1 VASNTILAILN
12 VKVLTSDPLPWL
24 AGSQA
29 GSTPLPIIKTQEKSP
44 AGIEMEAD
52 MKTTSVVSTTALMAW
67 MLFGLSSGAQEPVA
81 PATAANSNDAVATSA
96 EPSTPVSANSKVRI
110 VRLSEVKGEVQLD
123 RLTGKGFE
131 GAMANLPVTEGA
143 KLKTGNGVAE
153 VEFEDNSTIRVAQ
166 NSLVE
171 FPRLE
176 LLPSGAKASGVN
188 LLQGTVYVNLLNTKG
203 NEFTVKF
210 GQQTVNLPPDS
221 HIRLQ
226 LTPTEAN
233 LAVMHG
239 DALVEEPSGS
249 MTVGKN
255 KTATFNLAGQS
266 EPMIAKSVAEQPLDS
281 WDHDAVQYHKS
292 YANATS
298 FGNSPYAYGINDM
311 NYYGSFTNAS
321 GCGSMWR
328 PYFTSASWD
337 PFGSGAWAYYPSA
350 GYSWV
355 SPYPWGWTPYHY
367 GSWNYCQ
374 GVGWG
379 WQPGGTWL
387 GLANNSFV
395 NSTGGSIIAR
405 PRPPIH
411 APTAL
416 QSTMVPVN
424 LKALP
429 ASALGAH
436 DTFVFRNDSAGFGVP
451 RGNLGKLNSFANQ
464 TSQHGTATTNV
475 YYGGARGAAAG
486 ERGAAEG
493 GARAASAGG
502 YSAGSRSYSGNAQSS
517 MSSAGAAHT
526 SVQSAPSGGSGGG
539 ARR

>member
-1 VASNTILAILN
+1 MKFTSLVSATAI
-12 VKVLTSDPLPWL
+12 T
-24 AGSQA
+24 
-29 GSTPLPIIKTQEKSP
+29 
-44 AGIEMEAD
+44 
-52 MKTTSVVSTTALMAW
+52 AW
-67 MLFGLSSGAQEPVA
+67 MFVGLSSGAQEPVA
-81 PATAANSNDAVATSA
+81 PATAASSNDAVATSA
-96 EPSTPVSANSKVRI
+96 ETSAPVSTNSKVRI
-110 VRLSEVKGEVQLD
+110 VRLSEVKGAVQLD

-131 GAMANLPVTEGA
+131 AAMANLPVTEGA
-143 KLKTGNGVAE
+143 RLKTGDGVAE

-171 FPRLE
+171 FPKLE
-176 LLPSGAKASGVN
+176 LLPSGAKSSGVN

-203 NEFTVKF
+203 NEFSVKF
-210 GQQTVNLPPDS
+210 GLQTVNLPPDS

-233 LAVMHG
+233 MAVMHG
-239 DALVEEPSGS
+239 EVAVQEPSGS
-249 MTVGKN
+249 TIVGKN
-255 KTATFNLAGQS
+255 KTATFSAGQS

-298 FGNSPYAYGINDM
+298 FGNSPYSYGINDM
-311 NYYGSFTNAS
+311 NYYGSFINAS
-321 GCGSMWR
+321 GCGGSMWR

-379 WQPGGTWL
+379 WRPGGTWL

-395 NSTGGSIIAR
+395 NSTGGSGTLR
-405 PRPPIH
+405 HPPIH
-411 APTAL
+411 APTAM
-416 QSTMVPVN
+416 QSSLVPVN

-429 ASALGAH
+429 ASTLSAH

-451 RGNLGKLNSFANQ
+451 RGSLGKLNNFANQ
-464 TSQHGTATTNV
+464 TNQHGMATTTV
-475 YYGGARGAAAG
+475 YYGGQ
-486 ERGAAEG
+486 RGAAEG
-493 GARAASAGG
+493 PARAPSAASAGG
-502 YSAGSRSYSGNAQSS
+502 YSASSRSSSGSAQSP
-517 MSSAGAAHT
+517 MSSMGAAHT
-526 SVQSAPSGGSGGG
+526 SVQSAPSGASGGG
-539 ARR
+539 SHR

>member
-1 VASNTILAILN
+1 
-12 VKVLTSDPLPWL
+12 
-24 AGSQA
+24 
-29 GSTPLPIIKTQEKSP
+29 
-44 AGIEMEAD
+44 
-52 MKTTSVVSTTALMAW
+52 MKTTSVVSATALVAW
-67 MLFGLSSGAQEPVA
+67 MFIGLSSGAQEPVA
-81 PATAANSNDAVATSA
+81 PATAANGNDAVAASA
-96 EPSTPVSANSKVRI
+96 EPSVSANSKVRI

-143 KLKTGNGVAE
+143 RLKTGNGVAE

-203 NEFTVKF
+203 NEFSVKF
-210 GQQTVNLPPDS
+210 GLQTVNLPPDS

-226 LTPTEAN
+226 LTATEAN

-239 DALVEEPSGS
+239 EVAVEQPSGTT
-249 MTVGKN
+249 TVGKN
-255 KTATFNLAGQS
+255 RTATFSAGQS

-298 FGNSPYAYGINDM
+298 FGNSPYSYGINDM
-311 NYYGSFTNAS
+311 NYYGSFINAS

-337 PFGSGAWAYYPSA
+337 PFGSGSWAYYPSA

-395 NSTGGSIIAR
+395 NSTGGSGITR

-411 APTAL
+411 APAAL
-416 QSTMVPVN
+416 QSSVVPVN
-424 LKALP
+424 LKAVP
-429 ASALGAH
+429 VSTLGAH
-436 DTFVFRNDSAGFGVP
+436 DTFVFRNDSAGLGVP
-451 RGNLGKLNSFANQ
+451 RGSLGKLNGFAGQ
-464 TSQHGTATTNV
+464 TSQHGMASTPI
-475 YYGGARGAAAG
+475 YYGGQRSASQAEARSG
-486 ERGAAEG
+486 
-493 GARAASAGG
+493 SVGG
-502 YSAGSRSYSGNAQSS
+502 YSAGSRSSSNAQSS
-517 MSSAGAAHT
+517 MSSMGASHT

-539 ARR
+539 AHR

>member
-1 VASNTILAILN
+1 
-12 VKVLTSDPLPWL
+12 
-24 AGSQA
+24 
-29 GSTPLPIIKTQEKSP
+29 
-44 AGIEMEAD
+44 
-52 MKTTSVVSTTALMAW
+52 MKTTSLVSATALLAW
-67 MLFGLSSGAQEPVA
+67 MFVGLSSGAQEAVA
-81 PATAANSNDAVATSA
+81 PATAANSNDAVATNA
-96 EPSTPVSANSKVRI
+96 EPPASSNSKVRI

-131 GAMANLPVTEGA
+131 PAMANLPVTEGVR
-143 KLKTGNGVAE
+143 LKTGNGVAE

-176 LLPSGAKASGVN
+176 LLPSGAKASSVD
-188 LLQGTVYVNLLNTKG
+188 LLQGMVYVNLLNTKG
-203 NEFTVKF
+203 NEFSVKF
-210 GQQTVNLPPDS
+210 GQQTVTLPPDS
-221 HIRLQ
+221 HVRLQ
-226 LTPTEAN
+226 MTPTEAN

-239 DALVEEPSGS
+239 EVAVEEPSGS
-249 MTVGKN
+249 TTVGKN

-266 EPMIAKSVAEQPLDS
+266 QPTIAKSVAEQPLDS
-281 WDHDAVQYHKS
+281 WDHEAVQYHKS

-311 NYYGSFTNAS
+311 NYYGSFINAS

-379 WQPGGTWL
+379 WRPGGAWL

-395 NSTGGSIIAR
+395 NSTKGPGTTGTLR

-411 APTAL
+411 APTAM
-416 QSTMVPVN
+416 QSSMVPVN
-424 LKALP
+424 LKAVP
-429 ASALGAH
+429 ASTLGAH

-451 RGNLGKLNSFANQ
+451 RGSLGKLNSFAHQ
-464 TSQHGTATTNV
+464 TNQHGMATTNV
-475 YYGGARGAAAG
+475 YFAGPRGGPAGG
-486 ERGAAEG
+486 ERGAAMTG
-493 GARAASAGG
+493 GPARAPSAGG
-502 YSAGSRSYSGNAQSS
+502 YPASSPSYSGNRPTS

-526 SVQSAPSGGSGGG
+526 SVQSAPSGAG